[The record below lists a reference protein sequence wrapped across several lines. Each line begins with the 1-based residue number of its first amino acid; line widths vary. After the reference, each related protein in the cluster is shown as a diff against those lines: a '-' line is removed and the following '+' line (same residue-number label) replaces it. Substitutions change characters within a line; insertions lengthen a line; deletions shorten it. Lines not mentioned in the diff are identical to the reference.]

1 MTGKIATFLLV
12 AAIAAGTGT
21 LAAQTANPD
30 LRGTIGAGVGTPAAQ
45 TLNSGLRGPTPL
57 NDEGPAAPMT
67 PMRNTSEKEVRNYP
81 EQPPVIPHSIDGY
94 QIDLQSNKCLTCHA
108 RARTAESQA
117 PMVSITHFMDRDG
130 QFLASISPRRFF
142 CTSCHVPQ
150 NVVGPPVSNDFVDI
164 DTMLTRAA
172 PGGRR

>member
-1 MTGKIATFLLV
+1 MTRKLALLALV
-12 AAIAAGTGT
+12 SLLAGGSSSL
-21 LAAQTANPD
+21 LAET
-30 LRGTIGAGVGTPAAQ
+30 V
-45 TLNSGLRGPTPL
+45 NSALRGPTPL
-57 NDEGPAAPMT
+57 NDEGPAPPIT
-67 PMRNTSEKEVRNYP
+67 PMRNTAEREVRNYP

-94 QIDLQSNKCLTCHA
+94 QIDLNSNKCLSCHA

-142 CTSCHVPQ
+142 CTECHVPQ
-150 NVVGPPVSNDFVDI
+150 NVTNPPVSNDFVDI
-164 DTMLTRAA
+164 DTMLSRAA

>member
-1 MTGKIATFLLV
+1 MTGKLAFLLLV
-12 AAIAAGTGT
+12 TALAAGTGSL
-21 LAAQTANPD
+21 LADPLGSA
-30 LRGTIGAGVGTPAAQ
+30 
-45 TLNSGLRGPTPL
+45 LRGPTPL

-67 PMRNTSEKEVRNYP
+67 PARNTAEREARNYP

-94 QIDLQSNKCLTCHA
+94 QIDINGNKCLSCHA
-108 RARTAESQA
+108 RARIAESQA

-142 CTSCHVPQ
+142 CTECHVPQ
-150 NVVGPPVSNDFVDI
+150 NVTNPPVSNDFVDI
-164 DTMLTRAA
+164 DTMLSRAA

>member
-1 MTGKIATFLLV
+1 MIRKTAIALLV
-12 AAIAAGTGT
+12 AAIAAGTAA
-21 LAAQTANPD
+21 LAEEPFDA
-30 LRGTIGAGVGTPAAQ
+30 LRGA
-45 TLNSGLRGPTPL
+45 TPL
-57 NDEGPAAPMT
+57 NDEGAASPMAPT
-67 PMRNTSEKEVRNYP
+67 RNTSEKEARNYP

-94 QIDLQSNKCLTCHA
+94 QVDINGNKCLSCHA

-142 CTSCHVPQ
+142 CTECHVTQ
-150 NVVGPPVSNDFVDI
+150 SVVTPPVSNDFTDI
-164 DTMLTRAA
+164 DTLLSRAN

>member
-1 MTGKIATFLLV
+1 MIRQAAMILLV
-12 AAIAAGTGT
+12 ATIAAATST
-21 LAAQTANPD
+21 LAAE
-30 LRGTIGAGVGTPAAQ
+30 
-45 TLNSGLRGPTPL
+45 TLTSGLRGPTAL
-57 NDEGPAAPMT
+57 NDEGPAPPMT
-67 PMRNTSEKEVRNYP
+67 PMRNTAEREVRNYP

-94 QIDLQSNKCLTCHA
+94 QIDLNSNKCLTCHA

-142 CTSCHVPQ
+142 CTECHVPQ
-150 NVVGPPVSNDFVDI
+150 NVTNPPVSNDFVDI
-164 DTMLTRAA
+164 DTMLSRAT